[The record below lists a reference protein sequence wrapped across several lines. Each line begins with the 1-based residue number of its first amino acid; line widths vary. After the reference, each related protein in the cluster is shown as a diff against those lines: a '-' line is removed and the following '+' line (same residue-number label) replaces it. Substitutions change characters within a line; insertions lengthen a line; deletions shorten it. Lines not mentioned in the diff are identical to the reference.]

1 MRLDRSKIDS
11 SSWDEIRIEGW
22 FTGLLPPE
30 WEIEEDDEVVLFDPA
45 GFGEMRVSFIIN
57 KTSKSK
63 KERATEIISEWREEL
78 DCHFDNDVSVLKR
91 TRHVFSLSAE
101 FTASE
106 AEGDLIFW
114 RVIPVIGNKISLDI
128 SYSCAVED
136 RDREENIVDAI
147 VDSIRLLEPSAVKN
161 EVPLSDQG

>member
-1 MRLDRSKIDS
+1 MRLNRSELDS

-22 FTGLLPPE
+22 FNGLLPPE

-45 GFGEMRVSFIIN
+45 GFGELRVSFIIN

-63 KERATEIISEWREEL
+63 KERAMEIISEWRDEL
-78 DCHFDNDVSVLKR
+78 NSHFDNDISVLKR

-106 AEGDLIFW
+106 TEGDLIFW
-114 RVIPVIGNKISLDI
+114 RIIPVIGKKISLDI

-147 VDSIRLLEPSAVKN
+147 VDSIRLLEPSMEKN
-161 EVPLSDQG
+161 EVRLTDQG